1 MSAKNLTILYID
13 DDPDDL
19 LIFGESI
26 ASLHP
31 TAEVLKA
38 QGGEDG
44 LALLQEIEENNE
56 NFPNL
61 IILDMNM
68 PRMNGKQTLE
78 AIRNREKGS
87 DVPVVIF
94 TTYSNHADTEFF
106 RNYGCECITKPMSYE
121 NLTQT
126 MKKVLSYSRTSL

>member
-1 MSAKNLTILYID
+1 MSAENLTILYID

-19 LIFGESI
+19 LIFGDSI
-26 ASLHP
+26 TSIDP
-31 TAEVLKA
+31 SAEVLKA

-44 LALLQEIEENNE
+44 LALLKEIEENNE
-56 NFPNL
+56 RFPDL

-78 AIRNREKGS
+78 AIRGRDKGA
-87 DVPVVIF
+87 DIPVVIF
-94 TTYSNHADTEFF
+94 TTYSNHADMEFF

-126 MKKVLSYSRTSL
+126 MKQVLSYSRTSL

>member
-1 MSAKNLTILYID
+1 MSADNLTILYID

-26 ASLHP
+26 NSLHP
-31 TAEVLKA
+31 NAEVLKA
-38 QGGEDG
+38 QGGEEG
-44 LALLQEIEENNE
+44 LSMLSEIEENNE
-56 NFPNL
+56 RFPNL

-78 AIRNREKGS
+78 AIRGRNKCA

-106 RNYGCECITKPMSYE
+106 RNFGCACITKPMSYE

-126 MKKVLSYSRTSL
+126 MKQVLSYSRTSL